1 MDIYLSPVYIILA
14 GLCIVLLFSNLH
26 MPTAIIA
33 ILSGALVFYT
43 VYLHVSMYSTEYRT
57 MSTAAWV
64 QSLGPT
70 LLTSAVVLMSIG
82 YIIFFFK
89 KDKAINAYKTYLP
102 QTGTS
107 SWNPISSQTSSW
119 NPFASKGK
127 AKSYS
132 DYSPQTQQYDS
143 ASTDLTKSQRQE
155 YISAL
160 DRLI

>member
-14 GLCIVLLFSNLH
+14 GLCIVLLFSNLEI
-26 MPTAIIA
+26 PTAIIA

-43 VYLHVSMYSTEYRT
+43 VYLHVSMYSVEYRT

-64 QSLGPT
+64 QNLGPT
-70 LLTSAVVLMSIG
+70 LLISAVVIMSVG

-89 KDKAINAYKTYLP
+89 RDKVLNAYKEYLP
-102 QTGTS
+102 EKETGGTS
-107 SWNPISSQTSSW
+107 KASTVSSW
-119 NPFASKGK
+119 NPFASSKAP
-127 AKSYS
+127 AKSDVNS
-132 DYSPQTQQYDS
+132 SVAKNT
-143 ASTDLTKSQRQE
+143 STSSNLTKSQREE

>member
-14 GLCIVLLFSNLH
+14 GLCIVLLFSKLE

-43 VYLHVSMYSTEYRT
+43 VYLHVSMYSTEYKT

-70 LLTSAVVLMSIG
+70 LLISAVVIMSLG

-89 KDKAINAYKTYLP
+89 KDKALNAYKDYLP
-102 QTGTS
+102 ESKPKTNAS
-107 SWNPISSQTSSW
+107 DSW
-119 NPFASKGK
+119 NPFGSKAPTKSNASANSKTN
-127 AKSYS
+127 A
-132 DYSPQTQQYDS
+132 SPETN
-143 ASTDLTKSQRQE
+143 LTKSQQQE